1 MTTRR
6 AVRTGTVPCRARRTI
21 VRPTGGGAG
30 TPPGRADIVAET
42 DVPNM
47 SGRVMVQA
55 VAASAAT
62 RLRLLPL
69 PVAGP
74 DTAAAYGCCRSRAR
88 AETSRFSMP

>member
-1 MTTRR
+1 VTTRR

-47 SGRVMVQA
+47 SGQMTVQA
-55 VAASAAT
+55 VPASAT
-62 RLRLLPL
+62 
-69 PVAGP
+69 
-74 DTAAAYGCCRSRAR
+74 AYGCCRSRAR